1 MIIIDSS
8 LQEYNSLINEALL
21 FEKRGFAPNLE
32 NHADNIIEQ
41 ISNTLKL
48 DMSIGY
54 LTDYS
59 FKIPY
64 LLENQ
69 TITIEGT
76 ISVDKSAEGE
86 IIQNSAYYPNK
97 HVITLDISNLNAYN
111 VKEWIQT
118 NLQFKTSLIHEL
130 KHAYQHAKL
139 SANKEH
145 LLSYKDEKL
154 YNKNAQNQQNFKN
167 NIARKIAYLIYCTF
181 PSEITAMQES
191 AYLEIKEKCK
201 HSFDIKKHIGETVLF
216 DNVSD
221 IDKMLD
227 FLANTSDVNKEII
240 ESFLVKNYNRNIDWL
255 IKRLQKG
262 NKLIQRSLKRIEQ
275 QIRADLE
282 IRENALI
289 NFKRLI

>member
-21 FEKRGFAPNLE
+21 FEERGFAPNLE

-54 LTDYS
+54 LNDYS
-59 FKIPY
+59 FKVPY

-69 TITIEGT
+69 TITVEGI
-76 ISVDKSAEGE
+76 ISIDKSAEGE
-86 IIQNSAYYPNK
+86 IIQNSAYYPKK
-97 HVITLDISNLNAYN
+97 HVITLDISNLITNN

-139 SANKEH
+139 NANKEH

-154 YNKNAQNQQNFKN
+154 YNKNVQNQQNFKN

-191 AYLEIKEKCK
+191 AYLEIKEKCN
-201 HSFDIKKHIGETVLF
+201 HSFDIKKTISETVLF

-227 FLANTSDVNKEII
+227 FLANTSDANKEII